1 MIFPYNDKSISY
13 RISGSGP
20 AVVLLHG
27 FLENK
32 EMWSPIEELL
42 NPDFT
47 TLTIDL
53 PGHGESEVLGEMH
66 SMETMADIVR
76 ALLEFHQITTVS
88 IIGHSMGGYVALAFM
103 EQYKSMVRQLVL
115 LNSTPYADSE
125 ERRQNRDRALEII
138 PKNKELF
145 IPMAIKNLFAE
156 DTRMEYSEAIE
167 QLIDDANDMDVNGI
181 VAAIKGMRDR
191 EDRSEMLKHF
201 DGSKIIVA
209 GTKDSVVP
217 ISDSR
222 KAANYTG
229 SKLIEVE
236 SGHMTLVENVK
247 EIIKIV
253 HFIEYF

>member
-1 MIFPYNDKSISY
+1 
-13 RISGSGP
+13 
-20 AVVLLHG
+20 
-27 FLENK
+27 
-32 EMWSPIEELL
+32 MWSPIEKLL
-42 NPDFT
+42 NPHFT

-76 ALLEFHQITTVS
+76 ALMEFHQITTVS

-201 DGSKIIVA
+201 GGSKIIVA

-247 EIIKIV
+247 EIINIV
-253 HFIEYF
+253 HFIE